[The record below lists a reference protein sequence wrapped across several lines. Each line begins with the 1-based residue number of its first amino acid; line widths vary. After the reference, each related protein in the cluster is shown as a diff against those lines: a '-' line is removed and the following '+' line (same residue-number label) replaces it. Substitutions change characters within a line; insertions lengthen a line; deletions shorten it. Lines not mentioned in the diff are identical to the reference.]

1 MSMAVAKCV
10 ITKKNMIR
18 ALKNSLGVV
27 SKACEACGISRTQFY
42 RWRQND
48 KEFEQQVEN
57 VEEYTLDFVE
67 DALYKQI
74 REGNTACLI
83 FYLKTR
89 GKKRGYIEKQLVE
102 HSGTVGLKAIIDKL
116 SQNDQKA
123 LE

>member
-1 MSMAVAKCV
+1 MSFLSVK
-10 ITKKNMIR
+10 TDTHKKNMIL
-18 ALKNSLGVV
+18 ALKKSLGVV
-27 SKACEACGISRTQFY
+27 STACRECDISRSQFY
-42 RWRQND
+42 SWQKAD
-48 KEFEQQVEN
+48 DEFKKEVEA
-57 VEEYTLDFVE
+57 VEEHTLDFVE
-67 DALYKQI
+67 SVLYKQI